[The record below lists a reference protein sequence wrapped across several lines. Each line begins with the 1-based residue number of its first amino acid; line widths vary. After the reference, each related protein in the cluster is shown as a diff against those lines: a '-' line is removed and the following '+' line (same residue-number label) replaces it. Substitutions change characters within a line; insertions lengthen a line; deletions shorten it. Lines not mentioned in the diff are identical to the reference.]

1 MRRALLTFIVL
12 LLFAG
17 LVTGREV
24 SYGGLK
30 FHDVSTEE
38 ELNSLISAHEGEY
51 FFIFY
56 HSESCPACSYMKESV
71 FPTEKAKQAL
81 KSLNLV
87 AVDVYRGREITTLR
101 YRVEDKVIVLQPDN
115 FGYYTPKK
123 PGEEISV
130 GVPGT
135 PTMVIFKVVNGT
147 KVLKGVAVGALNPD
161 GLEFFVKT
169 AIGDDLQSPT
179 ESTGTQSEMA
189 EKGASEE
196 NLNTNLS
203 LAVLLPIFS
212 AGIVSVFS
220 PCVLPI
226 IVGTLSLTF
235 AKRSVE
241 AIVTGMVA
249 SFALLGALVGSLG
262 EYASRIQGA
271 LYLIGGAGFIV
282 VGLSFISEDVRTGL
296 ERILSFSLS
305 DRVLK
310 KSGLIYDFALGSAL
324 GATWLGCIA
333 PYVGFAVLTAA
344 LSGDILSGVVVM
356 GTYGLG
362 MGLTVYLLTSSK
374 DLAEWVN
381 RKFLS
386 NKLSLGASRSA
397 KWEVTLGVVLIVLG
411 ILMLTEITPLKL
423 WSALFESLSKL

>member
-1 MRRALLTFIVL
+1 MRKKLPTFIFFM
-12 LLFAG
+12 LFTGFVAG
-17 LVTGREV
+17 GEV
-24 SYGGLK
+24 SYGELK
-30 FHDVSTEE
+30 FHDVSSEE
-38 ELNSLISAHEGEY
+38 ELNSLVSAHEGEY

-56 HSESCPACSYMKESV
+56 HSESCPACRYMTTSV

-81 KSLNLV
+81 KGLNLV
-87 AVDVYRGREITTLR
+87 LIDVYRGREVTTLR

-115 FGYYTPKK
+115 SRYYTPKK
-123 PGEEISV
+123 PGEEVSV

-135 PTMVIFKVVNGT
+135 PTMVIFRVVNGT
-147 KVLKGVAVGALNPD
+147 KALKGVTVGALNPD

-169 AIGDDLQSPT
+169 AVGNESPAG
-179 ESTGTQSEMA
+179 SAGVQSETA
-189 EKGASEE
+189 KKEAPKE
-196 NLNTNLS
+196 NPGTNFS

-220 PCVLPI
+220 PCVLPVI
-226 IVGTLSLTF
+226 AGTFSLTF
-235 AKRSVE
+235 AKRSLE
-241 AIVTGMVA
+241 AIVAGMVT
-249 SFALLGALVGSLG
+249 SFALLGAIVGSLG
-262 EYASRIQGA
+262 EYASGIQGA

-282 VGLSFISEDVRTGL
+282 VGLSFISETVRVRL
-296 ERILSFSLS
+296 ERLLSFSPS
-305 DRVLK
+305 DRVSK
-310 KSGLIYDFALGSAL
+310 KSGLAYDFALGSAL

-333 PYVGFAVLTAA
+333 PYVGFAVITAA
-344 LSGDILSGVVVM
+344 LSGDTLSGVVVM

-386 NKLSLGASRSA
+386 KKLSLEASKGA
-397 KWEVTLGVVLIVLG
+397 KWEVALGVVLIALG
-411 ILMLTEITPLKL
+411 VLMLTEVTPLKL